1 MIQVVDI
8 LKCYLNSML
17 RKNKYIMLAGEMLYS
32 FKEYK
37 RAINLYKK
45 VITSL
50 DKNKDDLILKKPLKV
65 ISLP

>member
-1 MIQVVDI
+1 MIQVVR
-8 LKCYLNSML
+8 YFEML
-17 RKNKYIMLAGEMLYS
+17 SKLDVKEKNKYIMLAGEMLYS

-50 DKNKDDLILKKPLKV
+50 DKNKDDLIFLKKP
-65 ISLP
+65 